1 MKSLTDRFG
10 RWLGPYAALWITLI
24 VGGFLVITLAL
35 LGAEVYQDVVAR
47 DGVSGLDRPAL
58 ELAKQYRNPGM
69 DAAVTAFTNIG
80 GGIGMPI
87 FASILVA
94 WLTYVSRSW
103 RPLIL
108 VGGAA
113 AVSVTATGVGKTLM
127 GRVRPDHLDAVPPF
141 EFSPSFPSG
150 HTLNT
155 TVVIGVVVYLM
166 CLQMD
171 RTWVRAAVITV
182 GTLFIIAM
190 GLSRVFLGHHWLTDV
205 MAAWLL
211 GLAWVGIVILAHRL
225 FHVIRRREHAGPAPT
240 FEHPAHLT
248 PEEAPEGNDTG
259 TEAPVTDESGVSNR
273 PGAAEDPRGG
283 GSDRGSHGSSG
294 SSSGGRSQG
303 GSPGSRSR
311 GGEPLSG

>member
-1 MKSLTDRFG
+1 MKSLNDRFG

-24 VGGFLVITLAL
+24 VGGFLVITMAL
-35 LGAEVYQDVVAR
+35 LGAEVYQSVVAK
-47 DGVSGLDRPAL
+47 DGVAGLDQPAL
-58 ELAKQYRNPGM
+58 EVAKQYRNPGL
-69 DAAVTAFTNIG
+69 DAVVTAFTNIG

-87 FASILVA
+87 LASILVA

-113 AVSVTATGVGKTLM
+113 AVSITATTVSKTLM
-127 GRVRPDHLDAVPPF
+127 GRVRPDHIDAVPPF

-166 CLQMD
+166 CLQ
-171 RTWVRAAVITV
+171 TQKNLVRASVITV
-182 GTLFIIAM
+182 GVLFIIAM
-190 GLSRVFLGHHWLTDV
+190 GLSRVFLGHHWMTDV

-211 GLAWVGIVILAHRL
+211 GFAWVGIVIMAHRL

-240 FEHPAHLT
+240 FEHPARLSDKASSDVGARE
-248 PEEAPEGNDTG
+248 P
-259 TEAPVTDESGVSNR
+259 ESGSG
-273 PGAAEDPRGG
+273 GAAAGG
-283 GSDRGSHGSSG
+283 G
-294 SSSGGRSQG
+294 
-303 GSPGSRSR
+303 SR
-311 GGEPLSG
+311 GGEPSSG

>member
-35 LGAEVYQDVVAR
+35 LGAEVYQDVVAK

-58 ELAKQYRNPGM
+58 ELAKQYRNPGV

-87 FASILVA
+87 LASILVA

-113 AVSVTATGVGKTLM
+113 AVSVTATSVGKTLM

-166 CLQMD
+166 CLQMG
-171 RTWVRAAVITV
+171 RAGVRAAVITV

-225 FHVIRRREHAGPAPT
+225 FHMIRRREHAGPAPT

-248 PEEAPEGNDTG
+248 PEPEIGGAGAEAAPPDAPGILNGD
-259 TEAPVTDESGVSNR
+259 EADR
-273 PGAAEDPRGG
+273 EDPRRGGDGG
-283 GSDRGSHGSSG
+283 GGSHGS
-294 SSSGGRSQG
+294 RS
-303 GSPGSRSR
+303 P